1 MKQIILLKLGE
12 IVLKGLNKRTFEKRL
27 MRNVRCVI
35 KRLGDFDMK
44 IAQSTIYI
52 IPGESFDIDGA
63 MVLLTKIFGIA
74 SVVRSYETKK
84 DLESIKQLISKVFSN
99 DLMNAKTFK
108 CAAKRS
114 DKQFPM
120 KSPEICALVGEY
132 ILENFQH
139 LTVNVSDPDVVINIE
154 IRDYGAY
161 VHTGKIQG
169 AGGMPVG
176 SNGKATLLLSG
187 GIDSPV
193 AGYMTAKRGVELN
206 AVHFYSH
213 PYTSERAKDKVIELA
228 KIIAQYTGPFNLHIV
243 HFTKPQLEIYE
254 KCPDDELTVIMRRVM
269 MKITEKIAYN
279 TDSIALVTGESI
291 GQVASQTLESLGV
304 TDAATQLP
312 VIRPLIGMD
321 KEEIVT
327 VAHKIGTFDT
337 SILPYEDCCTV
348 FVPKHPKTKPK
359 LKDIL
364 ESEKALDMDNIISEC
379 IENLET
385 MYIQP

>member
-12 IVLKGLNKRTFEKRL
+12 IVLKGLNRRSFEKRL
-27 MRNVRCVI
+27 MKNVRNSL
-35 KRLGDFDMK
+35 KHLGEFDMK

-52 IPGESFDIDGA
+52 TPGINLDIDKA
-63 MVLLTKIFGIA
+63 VDLLQKIFGIA
-74 SVVRSYETKK
+74 SVVRAYETEKN
-84 DLESIKQLISKVFSN
+84 LESVKQLISSVFSTE
-99 DLMNAKTFK
+99 LSKAKTFK

-120 KSPEICALVGEY
+120 KSPEICALAGEY
-132 ILENFQH
+132 ILDNFPN
-139 LTVNVSDPDVVINIE
+139 LTVNVENPDVIVNIE

-161 VHTGKIQG
+161 VHTGKVQG

-213 PYTSERAKDKVIELA
+213 PYTSERAKDKVVELA
-228 KIIAQYTGPFNLHIV
+228 KIISQYTGPFNLYIV

-269 MKITEKIAYN
+269 MKITEKIAQD
-279 TDSIALVTGESI
+279 TKSIALVTGESI

-327 VAHKIGTFDT
+327 IAHKIGTFKT

-359 LKDIL
+359 LNDIL
-364 ESEKALDMDNIISEC
+364 ESEKLLDINNIIEEC
-379 IENLET
+379 TNNLET
-385 MYIQP
+385 IYIQP

>member
-27 MRNVRCVI
+27 MKNVRAVI
-35 KRLGDFDMK
+35 KHLGDFDMK

-52 IPGESFDIDGA
+52 SPQENFDINRA
-63 MVLLTKIFGIA
+63 MELLTKIFGIA
-74 SVVRSYETKK
+74 SVVRSYETSK
-84 DLESIKQLISKVFSN
+84 DIESIKKTITDLFSSQL
-99 DLMNAKTFK
+99 LNAKTFK
-108 CAAKRS
+108 CASKRS

-120 KSPEICALVGEY
+120 KSPEICAVIGEY
-132 ILENFQH
+132 ILENFSH
-139 LTVNVSDPDVVINIE
+139 LTVNVENPDVVVNIE

-161 VHTGKIQG
+161 VHTGKVQG

-176 SNGKATLLLSG
+176 SNGKATILLSG

-213 PYTSERAKDKVIELA
+213 PYTSERAKEKVIELA
-228 KIIAQYTGPFNLHIV
+228 KIISQYTGPFNLHIV

-254 KCPDDELTVIMRRVM
+254 KCPEDELTIIMRRVM

-279 TDSIALVTGESI
+279 TNSLALVTGESI

-304 TDAATQLP
+304 TDAATDLP

-321 KEEIVT
+321 KEEIVKI
-327 VAHKIGTFDT
+327 AHKIGTFKT

-348 FVPKHPKTKPK
+348 FVPKHPKTKPR
-359 LKDIL
+359 LVDIV
-364 ESEKALDMDNIISEC
+364 ESEKVLDMEEIISEC
-379 IENLET
+379 LDSIET
-385 MYIQP
+385 IYIRP

>member
-1 MKQIILLKLGE
+1 MNQIILLKLGE
-12 IVLKGLNKRTFEKRL
+12 IVLKGLNRRSFEKRL
-27 MRNVRCVI
+27 MKNVRNSL
-35 KRLGDFDMK
+35 KHLGDFDMK

-52 IPGESFDIDGA
+52 TPGDNLDIDKA
-63 MVLLTKIFGIA
+63 TELLKKIFGIV
-74 SVVRSYETKK
+74 SVVRAYETDKNLENIKK
-84 DLESIKQLISKVFSN
+84 LITEVFAAELTKS
-99 DLMNAKTFK
+99 KTFK

-120 KSPEICALVGEY
+120 KSPEICAIIGEY
-132 ILENFQH
+132 ILDNFPH
-139 LTVNVSDPDVVINIE
+139 LKVNVENPDIVVNIE

-161 VHTGKIQG
+161 VHTGKMQG

-228 KIIAQYTGPFNLHIV
+228 KIISHYTGPFNLHIV

-269 MKITEKIAYN
+269 MKITEKIANN
-279 TDSIALVTGESI
+279 TNSIALVTGESI

-304 TDAATQLP
+304 TDAATDLP

-327 VAHKIGTFDT
+327 IAHKIGTFET

-348 FVPKHPKTKPK
+348 FVPKHPKTKPR
-359 LKDIL
+359 LVDII
-364 ESEKALDMDNIISEC
+364 ESEEALDMNAIIEECVNNI
-379 IENLET
+379 ET
-385 MYIQP
+385 IHIHP

>member
-1 MKQIILLKLGE
+1 MNQIILLKLGE
-12 IVLKGLNKRTFEKRL
+12 IVLKGLNRRSFEKRL
-27 MRNVRCVI
+27 MKNVRNSL
-35 KRLGDFDMK
+35 KHLGDFDMK

-52 IPGESFDIDGA
+52 TPGDNLDIDKA
-63 MVLLTKIFGIA
+63 TELLKKIFGIA
-74 SVVRSYETKK
+74 SVVRAYETDKNLENIKK
-84 DLESIKQLISKVFSN
+84 LITEVFAAELTKS
-99 DLMNAKTFK
+99 KTFK

-120 KSPEICALVGEY
+120 KSPEICAIIGEY
-132 ILENFQH
+132 ILDNFPH
-139 LTVNVSDPDVVINIE
+139 LKVNVENPDIVVNIE

-161 VHTGKIQG
+161 VHTGKMQG

-228 KIIAQYTGPFNLHIV
+228 KIISHYTGPFNLHIV

-269 MKITEKIAYN
+269 MKITEKIANN
-279 TDSIALVTGESI
+279 TNSIALVTGESI

-304 TDAATQLP
+304 TDAATDLP

-327 VAHKIGTFDT
+327 IAHKIGTFET

-348 FVPKHPKTKPK
+348 FVPKHPKTKPR
-359 LKDIL
+359 LVDII
-364 ESEKALDMDNIISEC
+364 ESEEALDMNAIIEECVNNI
-379 IENLET
+379 ET
-385 MYIQP
+385 IYIHP

>member
-12 IVLKGLNKRTFEKRL
+12 IVLKGLNRRSFEKRL
-27 MRNVRCVI
+27 MKNVRHSL
-35 KRLGDFDMK
+35 KHLGGFDMK
-44 IAQSTIYI
+44 FAQSTIYI
-52 IPGESFDIDGA
+52 TPDMDMDIDRT
-63 MVLLTKIFGIA
+63 VELLKKIFGVA
-74 SVVRSYETKK
+74 SVVRAYETQK
-84 DLESIKQLISKVFSN
+84 DLECVKKLVTDIFAN
-99 DLMNAKTFK
+99 DLLKAKTFK

-120 KSPEICALVGEY
+120 KSPEICALIGEY
-132 ILENFQH
+132 ILDNFPD
-139 LTVNVSDPDVVINIE
+139 LTVNVENPDIIINIE

-269 MKITEKIAYN
+269 MKITEKIAIDTN
-279 TDSIALVTGESI
+279 SIALVTGESI

-304 TDAATQLP
+304 TDAATALP

-327 VAHKIGTFDT
+327 VAHKIGTFNT

-359 LKDIL
+359 LEDIL
-364 ESEKALDMDNIISEC
+364 KSEQVLDMNNIIDEC
-379 IENLET
+379 TNNLET
-385 MYIQP
+385 IYIQP

>member
-27 MRNVRCVI
+27 MKNVRAVI
-35 KRLGDFDMK
+35 RHLGDFDMK

-52 IPGESFDIDGA
+52 TPEENFDIDRA
-63 MVLLTKIFGIA
+63 MELLTKIFGIA

-84 DLESIKQLISKVFSN
+84 DLESIKELISEVFATQLS
-99 DLMNAKTFK
+99 NAKTFK
-108 CAAKRS
+108 CAGKRS

-120 KSPEICALVGEY
+120 KSPEICALIGGY
-132 ILENFQH
+132 ILEKFPH
-139 LTVNVSDPDVVINIE
+139 LRVKVDNPDVVVNIE

-161 VHTGKIQG
+161 VHTGKVQG

-269 MKITEKIAYN
+269 MKITEQIAYN

-304 TDAATQLP
+304 TDAATDLP

-327 VAHKIGTFDT
+327 IAHKIGTFKT

-359 LKDIL
+359 LNDIL
-364 ESEKALDMDNIISEC
+364 ESEKVLDMENIIKEC
-379 IENLET
+379 IESLET
-385 MYIQP
+385 IYIRP

>member
-1 MKQIILLKLGE
+1 MRQIILLKLGE
-12 IVLKGLNKRTFEKRL
+12 IVLKGLNRRTFEKRL
-27 MRNVRCVI
+27 MKNVRSVLKHI
-35 KRLGDFDMK
+35 GNFDMK
-44 IAQSTIYI
+44 IAQSTIYVV
-52 IPGESFDIDGA
+52 PGENLDIDKA
-63 MVLLTKIFGIA
+63 VELLKKIFGVA
-74 SVVRSYETKK
+74 SVVRCYETEKNL
-84 DLESIKQLISKVFSN
+84 DNIKNTISEIFGVQLS
-99 DLMNAKTFK
+99 NAKTFK
-108 CAAKRS
+108 CASKRS

-120 KSPEICALVGEY
+120 KSPEICALAGEY
-132 ILENFQH
+132 ILENFPH
-139 LTVNVSDPDVVINIE
+139 LKVNVENPDIVINIE
-154 IRDYGAY
+154 IRDFGAY

-187 GIDSPV
+187 GIDSPI

-228 KIIAQYTGPFNLHIV
+228 KIISQYTGPFNLHIV

-269 MKITEKIAYN
+269 MKITERIALD

-304 TDAATQLP
+304 TDAATELP

-327 VAHKIGTFDT
+327 IAHKIGTFET
-337 SILPYEDCCTV
+337 SILPFEDCCTV
-348 FVPKHPKTKPK
+348 FVPKHPKTKPR
-359 LKDIL
+359 LADIL
-364 ESEKALDMDNIISEC
+364 KSEQVLDMDAIVEEC
-379 IENLET
+379 TSNLET
-385 MYIQP
+385 IYIHP

>member
-27 MRNVRCVI
+27 MKNVRAVI
-35 KRLGDFDMK
+35 KHLGDFDMK
-44 IAQSTIYI
+44 IAQSTIYVS
-52 IPGESFDIDGA
+52 PGENFDIDRA
-63 MVLLTKIFGIA
+63 MELLTKIFGIA
-74 SVVRSYETKK
+74 SVVRSYETSK
-84 DLESIKQLISKVFSN
+84 DIESVKYLISNVFSAQ
-99 DLMNAKTFK
+99 LLNAKTFK
-108 CAAKRS
+108 CASKRS

-120 KSPEICALVGEY
+120 KSPEICAVIGEY
-132 ILENFQH
+132 ILENYPH
-139 LTVNVSDPDVVINIE
+139 LSVKVDNPDVTVNIE

-161 VHTGKIQG
+161 VHTGKVQG

-228 KIIAQYTGPFNLHIV
+228 KIISKYTGPFNLHIV

-254 KCPDDELTVIMRRVM
+254 KCPDDELTIIMRRVM
-269 MKITEKIAYN
+269 MKITEQIAKDTN
-279 TDSIALVTGESI
+279 SLALVTGESI

-304 TDAATQLP
+304 TDAATELP

-327 VAHKIGTFDT
+327 IAHKIETFKT

-348 FVPKHPKTKPK
+348 FVPKHPKTKPR
-359 LKDIL
+359 LVDIL
-364 ESEKALDMDNIISEC
+364 ESEKVLDMDSIISEC
-379 IENLET
+379 IESLET
-385 MYIQP
+385 IYIHP

>member
-27 MRNVRCVI
+27 MKNVRCVI
-35 KRLGDFDMK
+35 KHLGDFDMK

-52 IPGESFDIDGA
+52 TPGDRFDIDGA
-63 MVLLTKIFGIA
+63 MVLLTKIFGVA
-74 SVVRSYETKK
+74 SVVRSYETDKNI
-84 DLESIKQLISKVFSN
+84 ENVKQLIIDVFS
-99 DLMNAKTFK
+99 DALSKAKTFK

-120 KSPEICALVGEY
+120 KSPEICAVLGEF
-132 ILENFQH
+132 ILDNFQN
-139 LTVNVSDPDVVINIE
+139 LSVKVDNPDIVVNIE

-228 KIIAQYTGPFNLHIV
+228 KIISQYTGPFNLHIV

-254 KCPDDELTVIMRRVM
+254 KCPDDELTIIMRRVM
-269 MKITEKIAYN
+269 MKITEKIAEQ

-304 TDAATQLP
+304 TDEATKLP

-327 VAHKIGTFDT
+327 LSHKIGTFNI

-359 LKDIL
+359 LNDIL
-364 ESEKALDMDNIISEC
+364 ESEKVLDMDGIIKEC
-379 IENLET
+379 IDTLET
-385 MYIQP
+385 IYIRP

>member
-12 IVLKGLNKRTFEKRL
+12 IVLKGLNRRTFEKRL
-27 MRNVRCVI
+27 MKNVRSVL
-35 KRLGDFDMK
+35 RHMGEFDMK

-52 IPGESFDIDGA
+52 TPGDNLDIDKA
-63 MVLLTKIFGIA
+63 VELLKKIFGVA
-74 SVVRSYETKK
+74 SVVRCYETEKK
-84 DLESIKQLISKVFSN
+84 LESIKDIIGQIFENQL
-99 DLMNAKTFK
+99 LAAKTFK
-108 CAAKRS
+108 CASKRS

-120 KSPEICALVGEY
+120 KSPEICAIVGEY
-132 ILENFQH
+132 ILEKFPH
-139 LTVNVSDPDVVINIE
+139 LSVNVENPDVVIHIE
-154 IRDYGAY
+154 IRDFGAY

-228 KIIAQYTGPFNLHIV
+228 KIVSQYTGPFNLHIV

-254 KCPDDELTVIMRRVM
+254 KCPDDELTIIMRRVM
-269 MKITEKIAYN
+269 MKITEKIAEN
-279 TDSIALVTGESI
+279 TNSIALVTGESI

-304 TDAATQLP
+304 TDAATSLP

-327 VAHKIGTFDT
+327 LAHKIGTFDT
-337 SILPYEDCCTV
+337 SILPFEDCCTV

-359 LKDIL
+359 LSDIVK
-364 ESEKALDMDNIISEC
+364 SEQVLDIDSIIEEC
-379 IENLET
+379 TNNLET
-385 MYIQP
+385 IYIHP

>member
-1 MKQIILLKLGE
+1 MNQIILLKLGE
-12 IVLKGLNKRTFEKRL
+12 IVLKGLNRRSFEKRL
-27 MRNVRCVI
+27 MKNVRNSL
-35 KRLGDFDMK
+35 KHLGDFDMK

-52 IPGESFDIDGA
+52 TPGDNLDIDKA
-63 MVLLTKIFGIA
+63 TELLKKIFGIA
-74 SVVRSYETKK
+74 SVVRAYETDKNLENIKK
-84 DLESIKQLISKVFSN
+84 LITEVFAAELTNSKS
-99 DLMNAKTFK
+99 FK

-120 KSPEICALVGEY
+120 KSPEICAIIGEY
-132 ILENFQH
+132 ILDNFPH
-139 LTVNVSDPDVVINIE
+139 LKVNVENPDIVVNIE

-161 VHTGKIQG
+161 VHTGKMQG

-228 KIIAQYTGPFNLHIV
+228 KIISHYTGPFNLHIV

-269 MKITEKIAYN
+269 MKITEKIANN
-279 TDSIALVTGESI
+279 TNSIALVTGESI

-304 TDAATQLP
+304 TDAATDLP

-327 VAHKIGTFDT
+327 IAHKIGTFET

-348 FVPKHPKTKPK
+348 FVPKHPKTKPR
-359 LKDIL
+359 LVDIM
-364 ESEKALDMDNIISEC
+364 ESEEALDMNAIIEECVNNI
-379 IENLET
+379 ET
-385 MYIQP
+385 IHIHP

>member
-1 MKQIILLKLGE
+1 MNQIILLKLGE
-12 IVLKGLNKRTFEKRL
+12 IVLKGLNRRSFEKRL
-27 MRNVRCVI
+27 MKNVRNSL
-35 KRLGDFDMK
+35 KHLGDFDMK

-52 IPGESFDIDGA
+52 TPGDNLDIDKA
-63 MVLLTKIFGIA
+63 TELLKKIFGIA
-74 SVVRSYETKK
+74 SVVRAYETDKNLENIKK
-84 DLESIKQLISKVFSN
+84 LITEVFAAELTKS
-99 DLMNAKTFK
+99 KTFK

-120 KSPEICALVGEY
+120 KSPEICAIIGEY
-132 ILENFQH
+132 ILDNFPH
-139 LTVNVSDPDVVINIE
+139 LKVNVENPDIVVNIE

-161 VHTGKIQG
+161 VHTGKMQG

-228 KIIAQYTGPFNLHIV
+228 KIISHYTGPFNLHIV

-269 MKITEKIAYN
+269 MKITEKIANN
-279 TDSIALVTGESI
+279 TNSIALVTGESI

-304 TDAATQLP
+304 TDAATDLP

-327 VAHKIGTFDT
+327 IAHKIGTFET

-348 FVPKHPKTKPK
+348 FVPKHPKTKPR
-359 LKDIL
+359 LVDII
-364 ESEKALDMDNIISEC
+364 ESEEALDMNAIIEECVNNI
-379 IENLET
+379 ET
-385 MYIQP
+385 IHIHP

>member
-27 MRNVRCVI
+27 MKNVRGVI
-35 KRLGDFDMK
+35 KHLGSFDMK

-52 IPGESFDIDGA
+52 IPGELFDIDAA
-63 MVLLTKIFGIA
+63 MDLLTKIFGVA
-74 SVVRSYETKK
+74 SVVRSYETQK
-84 DLESIKQLISKVFSN
+84 DLDSIKSLISEVFAPQ
-99 DLMNAKTFK
+99 LLNAKTFK
-108 CAAKRS
+108 CAGKRS

-120 KSPEICALVGEY
+120 KSPEICALVGGY
-132 ILENFQH
+132 ILEKFPH
-139 LTVNVSDPDVVINIE
+139 LSVKVDNPDVIVNIE

-161 VHTGKIQG
+161 VHTGKVQG

-228 KIIAQYTGPFNLHIV
+228 KIISQYTGPFNLHIV

-279 TDSIALVTGESI
+279 TNSIALVTGESI

-304 TDAATQLP
+304 TDAATDLP

-327 VAHKIGTFDT
+327 IAHKIGTFET
-337 SILPYEDCCTV
+337 SILPFEDCCTV
-348 FVPKHPKTKPK
+348 FVPKHPKTKPR
-359 LKDIL
+359 LKDIE
-364 ESEKALDMDNIISEC
+364 ESEKMLDMENIINEC
-379 IENLET
+379 LESLET
-385 MYIQP
+385 IYIHP